1 MHLTEIHS
9 LTPEQPMVAKENS
22 LLTGR
27 HLEWEQVH
35 IGVTLL
41 LITSWVK
48 KEEGQKRGGRTETAS
63 ITFCILYFLEVTL
76 MLVHTHQLRERIIN
90 L

>member
-9 LTPEQPMVAKENS
+9 LTPEQPTVAKENS

-35 IGVTLL
+35 IGVMLL
-41 LITSWVK
+41 LITGWVK
-48 KEEGQKRGGRTETAS
+48 KEEGQNGGEGQKQPLLRS
-63 ITFCILYFLEVTL
+63 VFYTF
-76 MLVHTHQLRERIIN
+76 
-90 L
+90 

>member
-27 HLEWEQVH
+27 HLEREQVH

-41 LITSWVK
+41 LITGWVK
-48 KEEGQKRGGRTETAS
+48 KEEGQKPGG
-63 ITFCILYFLEVTL
+63 
-76 MLVHTHQLRERIIN
+76 
-90 L
+90 